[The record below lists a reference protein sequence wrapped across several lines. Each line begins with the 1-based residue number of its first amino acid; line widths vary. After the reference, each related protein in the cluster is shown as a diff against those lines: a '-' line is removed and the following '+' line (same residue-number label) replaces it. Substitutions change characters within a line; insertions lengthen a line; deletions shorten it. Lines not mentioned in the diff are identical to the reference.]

1 MSSLLPLATQVERR
15 TSYWRGLLESGRV
28 SRDTLNYA
36 TEELDL
42 TVRGFEVLVDAAIAE
57 GWSPAELQ
65 LLVRVYKDI
74 RGPYHEAWTALL
86 TTWAKNAS
94 DTQGER
100 RLRLVAD
107 EAMERVDKAEEILSA
122 A

>member
-1 MSSLLPLATQVERR
+1 MLPLATQVERR